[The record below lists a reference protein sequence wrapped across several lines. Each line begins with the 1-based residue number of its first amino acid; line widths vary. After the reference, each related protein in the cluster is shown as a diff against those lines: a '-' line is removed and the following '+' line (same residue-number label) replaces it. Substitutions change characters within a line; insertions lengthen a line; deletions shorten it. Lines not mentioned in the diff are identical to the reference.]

1 MDTVKSA
8 PIVELHNI
16 TKRFPGGVLA
26 NDRVSLALKQGEI
39 LGLLG
44 ENGAGKTTLMNILY
58 GLYRPDEGEIRL
70 RGRPVHFRSPHDAI
84 AHGLGMVHQHF
95 MLVPTFTVAENLML
109 GQPSPRAPLL
119 ADRRAVA
126 QRILELSAQY
136 GLQVDPHAP
145 VWQLSVGQ
153 EQRVEILKAL
163 YRGAEILILDEPTAV
178 LTPQEVDE
186 LLAILRSLA
195 ADGRSII
202 FISHKLREVMEVCD
216 RIAVMRDG
224 RLVDVV
230 PAAQA
235 TAQAL
240 SRMMVG
246 REVMLRV
253 DKQPAKPGEVLLRIQ
268 DLHAEDDRGLPALRG
283 VNLTVRAGEIVGVA
297 GVEGNGQREL
307 EEALRGLR
315 TVSSGRIEL
324 CGQDVTNRTP
334 RAIFDAGLGHVPSD
348 RYRTGLLRDFSVA
361 ENLALVTVD
370 RPPFTRRGLLDMGAL
385 RAHARRL
392 VQAFDVRTP
401 SVDVRVATLS
411 GGNAQK
417 VVLAREIA
425 HGPRVLLVAQPTR
438 GVDVGAIEYVH
449 RELVRRR
456 DEGMAILLISTELDE
471 ILALSDRIV
480 VLYEGRIVGECPAE
494 EVDVEALGLMMAGT
508 PQHPVQGGHVQG
520 GQP

>member
-1 MDTVKSA
+1 MKST
-8 PIVELHNI
+8 PIVELRNI

-26 NDRVSLALKQGEI
+26 NDRVSLDLRRGEI

-70 RGRPVHFRSPHDAI
+70 RGAPVHFHSPHDAI

-95 MLVPTFTVAENLML
+95 MLVPKFTVAENLML
-109 GQPSPRAPLL
+109 GQPSPRPPLL

-126 QRILELSAQY
+126 QRILDLSAQY

-153 EQRVEILKAL
+153 EQRVEILKTL

-186 LLAILRSLA
+186 LLAILRNLA

-230 PAAQA
+230 LTAQ
-235 TAQAL
+235 TTTQAL

-253 DKQPAKPGEVLLRIQ
+253 DKAPATPGEVLLRIQ
-268 DLHAEDDRGLPALRG
+268 NLHAEDDRGLPALRG

-307 EEALRGLR
+307 EETLRGLR
-315 TVSSGRIEL
+315 PVSAGRIEL
-324 CGQDVTNRTP
+324 CGRDVTGRTP
-334 RAIFDAGLGHVPSD
+334 RDIIDAGLGHVPSD

-370 RPPFTRRGLLDMGAL
+370 RPPFTRRGLLDMNAM
-385 RAHARRL
+385 RSYARQL

-401 SVDVRVATLS
+401 SVDVRVAALS

-480 VLYEGRIVGECPAE
+480 VLYQGRIVGECPAE
-494 EVDVEALGLMMAGT
+494 GVSVEALGLMMGGT
-508 PQHPVQGGHVQG
+508 PSHAL
-520 GQP
+520 

>member
-1 MDTVKSA
+1 MKST
-8 PIVELHNI
+8 PIVELRNI

-26 NDRVSLALKQGEI
+26 NDRVSLDLRRGEI

-70 RGRPVHFRSPHDAI
+70 RSAPVHFHSPHDAI

-95 MLVPTFTVAENLML
+95 MLVPKFTVAENLML
-109 GQPSPRAPLL
+109 GQPSPRPPLL

-126 QRILELSAQY
+126 QRILDLSAQY

-153 EQRVEILKAL
+153 EQRVEILKTL

-186 LLAILRSLA
+186 LLAILRNLA

-230 PAAQA
+230 LTAQ
-235 TAQAL
+235 TTTQAL

-253 DKQPAKPGEVLLRIQ
+253 DKAPATPGEVLLRIQ
-268 DLHAEDDRGLPALRG
+268 NLHAKDDRGLPALRG

-307 EEALRGLR
+307 EETLRGLR
-315 TVSSGRIEL
+315 PVSAGRIEL
-324 CGQDVTNRTP
+324 CGRDVTGRTP
-334 RAIFDAGLGHVPSD
+334 RDIIDAGLGHVPSD

-370 RPPFTRRGLLDMGAL
+370 RPPFTRRGLLDMNAM
-385 RAHARRL
+385 RSYARQL

-401 SVDVRVATLS
+401 SVDVRVAALS

-480 VLYEGRIVGECPAE
+480 VLYQGRIVGECPAE
-494 EVDVEALGLMMAGT
+494 GVSVEALGLMMGGT
-508 PQHPVQGGHVQG
+508 PSHAL
-520 GQP
+520 

>member
-1 MDTVKSA
+1 MKST
-8 PIVELHNI
+8 PIVELRNI

-26 NDRVSLALKQGEI
+26 NDRVSLDLRRGEI

-70 RGRPVHFRSPHDAI
+70 RGAPVHFHSPHDAI

-95 MLVPTFTVAENLML
+95 MLVPKFTVAENLML
-109 GQPSPRAPLL
+109 GQPSPRPPLL

-126 QRILELSAQY
+126 QRILDLSAQY

-153 EQRVEILKAL
+153 EQRVEILKTL

-186 LLAILRSLA
+186 LLAILRNLA

-230 PAAQA
+230 LTAQ
-235 TAQAL
+235 TTTQAL

-253 DKQPAKPGEVLLRIQ
+253 DKAPATPGEVLLRIQ
-268 DLHAEDDRGLPALRG
+268 NLHAKDDRGLPALRG

-307 EEALRGLR
+307 EETLRGLR
-315 TVSSGRIEL
+315 PVSAGRIEL
-324 CGQDVTNRTP
+324 CGRDVTGRTP
-334 RAIFDAGLGHVPSD
+334 RDIIDAGLGHVPSD

-370 RPPFTRRGLLDMGAL
+370 RPPFTRRGLLDMNAM
-385 RAHARRL
+385 RSYARQL

-401 SVDVRVATLS
+401 SVDVRVAALS

-480 VLYEGRIVGECPAE
+480 VLYQGRIVGECPAE
-494 EVDVEALGLMMAGT
+494 GVSVEALGLMMGGT
-508 PQHPVQGGHVQG
+508 PSHAL
-520 GQP
+520 

>member
-1 MDTVKSA
+1 MKST

-26 NDRVSLALKQGEI
+26 NDRVSLDLRQGEI

-70 RGRPVHFRSPHDAI
+70 RGAPVHFHSPHDAI

-95 MLVPTFTVAENLML
+95 MLVPKFTVAENLML

-126 QRILELSAQY
+126 QRILDLSAQY

-153 EQRVEILKAL
+153 EQRVEILKTL

-186 LLAILRSLA
+186 LLAILRNLA

-230 PAAQA
+230 LTAQ
-235 TAQAL
+235 TTTQAL

-253 DKQPAKPGEVLLRIQ
+253 DKAPATPGEVLLRIQ
-268 DLHAEDDRGLPALRG
+268 NLHAKDDRGLPALRG

-307 EEALRGLR
+307 EETLRGLR
-315 TVSSGRIEL
+315 PVSAGRIEL
-324 CGQDVTNRTP
+324 CGRDVTGRAP
-334 RAIFDAGLGHVPSD
+334 RDIIDAGLGHVPSD

-370 RPPFTRRGLLDMGAL
+370 RPPFTRRGLLDMAAMRS
-385 RAHARRL
+385 RARQL

-401 SVDVRVATLS
+401 SVDVRVAALS

-480 VLYEGRIVGECPAE
+480 VLYQGRIVGECPAE
-494 EVDVEALGLMMAGT
+494 GVSVEALGLMMGGT
-508 PQHPVQGGHVQG
+508 PSHAL
-520 GQP
+520 

>member
-1 MDTVKSA
+1 
-8 PIVELHNI
+8 
-16 TKRFPGGVLA
+16 
-26 NDRVSLALKQGEI
+26 
-39 LGLLG
+39 
-44 ENGAGKTTLMNILY
+44 
-58 GLYRPDEGEIRL
+58 
-70 RGRPVHFRSPHDAI
+70 
-84 AHGLGMVHQHF
+84 
-95 MLVPTFTVAENLML
+95 
-109 GQPSPRAPLL
+109 
-119 ADRRAVA
+119 
-126 QRILELSAQY
+126 
-136 GLQVDPHAP
+136 
-145 VWQLSVGQ
+145 
-153 EQRVEILKAL
+153 
-163 YRGAEILILDEPTAV
+163 
-178 LTPQEVDE
+178 
-186 LLAILRSLA
+186 
-195 ADGRSII
+195 
-202 FISHKLREVMEVCD
+202 
-216 RIAVMRDG
+216 
-224 RLVDVV
+224 
-230 PAAQA
+230 
-235 TAQAL
+235 
-240 SRMMVG
+240 
-246 REVMLRV
+246 
-253 DKQPAKPGEVLLRIQ
+253 
-268 DLHAEDDRGLPALRG
+268 
-283 VNLTVRAGEIVGVA
+283 IVGVA

-456 DEGMAILLISTELDE
+456 
-471 ILALSDRIV
+471 
-480 VLYEGRIVGECPAE
+480 
-494 EVDVEALGLMMAGT
+494 
-508 PQHPVQGGHVQG
+508 
-520 GQP
+520 

>member
-1 MDTVKSA
+1 MKST
-8 PIVELHNI
+8 PIVELRNI

-26 NDRVSLALKQGEI
+26 NDRVSLDLRQGEI

-70 RGRPVHFRSPHDAI
+70 RGAPVHFHSPHDAI

-95 MLVPTFTVAENLML
+95 MLVPKFTVAENLML

-126 QRILELSAQY
+126 QRILDLSAQY

-153 EQRVEILKAL
+153 EQRVEILKTL

-186 LLAILRSLA
+186 LLTILRNLA
-195 ADGRSII
+195 TDGRSII

-230 PAAQA
+230 LTAQ
-235 TAQAL
+235 TTTQAL

-253 DKQPAKPGEVLLRIQ
+253 DKAPATPGEVLLRIQ
-268 DLHAEDDRGLPALRG
+268 NLHAKDDRGLPALRG

-307 EEALRGLR
+307 EETLRGLR
-315 TVSSGRIEL
+315 PVSAGRIEL
-324 CGQDVTNRTP
+324 CGRDVTGRAP
-334 RAIFDAGLGHVPSD
+334 RDIIDAGLGHVPSD

-370 RPPFTRRGLLDMGAL
+370 RPPFTRRGLLDMAVMRS
-385 RAHARRL
+385 RARQL

-401 SVDVRVATLS
+401 SVDVRVAALS

-471 ILALSDRIV
+471 ILTLSDRIV
-480 VLYEGRIVGECPAE
+480 VLYQGRIVGECPAE
-494 EVDVEALGLMMAGT
+494 GVSVEALGLMMGGT
-508 PQHPVQGGHVQG
+508 PSHAL
-520 GQP
+520 

>member
-1 MDTVKSA
+1 MKST
-8 PIVELHNI
+8 PIVELRNI

-26 NDRVSLALKQGEI
+26 NDRVSLDLRQGEI

-70 RGRPVHFRSPHDAI
+70 RGAPVHFHSPHDAI

-95 MLVPTFTVAENLML
+95 MLVPKFTVAENLML

-126 QRILELSAQY
+126 QRILDLSAQY

-153 EQRVEILKAL
+153 EQRVEILKTL

-186 LLAILRSLA
+186 LLTILRNLA
-195 ADGRSII
+195 TDGRSII

-230 PAAQA
+230 LTAQ
-235 TAQAL
+235 TTTQAL

-253 DKQPAKPGEVLLRIQ
+253 DKAPATPGEVLLRIQ
-268 DLHAEDDRGLPALRG
+268 NLHAKDDRGLPALRG

-307 EEALRGLR
+307 EETLRGLR
-315 TVSSGRIEL
+315 PVSAGRIEL
-324 CGQDVTNRTP
+324 CGRDVTGCAP
-334 RAIFDAGLGHVPSD
+334 RDIIDAGLGHVPSD

-370 RPPFTRRGLLDMGAL
+370 RPPFTRRGLLDMAAMRS
-385 RAHARRL
+385 RARQL

-401 SVDVRVATLS
+401 SVDVRVAALS

-480 VLYEGRIVGECPAE
+480 VLYQGRIVGECPAE
-494 EVDVEALGLMMAGT
+494 GVSVEALGLMMGGT
-508 PQHPVQGGHVQG
+508 PSHAL
-520 GQP
+520 

>member
-1 MDTVKSA
+1 MKST

-26 NDRVSLALKQGEI
+26 NDRVSLDLRQGEI

-70 RGRPVHFRSPHDAI
+70 RGAPVHFHSPHDAI

-95 MLVPTFTVAENLML
+95 MLVPKFTVAENLML

-126 QRILELSAQY
+126 QRILDLSAQY

-153 EQRVEILKAL
+153 EQRVEILKTL

-186 LLAILRSLA
+186 LLAILRNLA

-230 PAAQA
+230 LTAQ
-235 TAQAL
+235 TTTQAL

-253 DKQPAKPGEVLLRIQ
+253 DKAPATPGEVLLRIQ
-268 DLHAEDDRGLPALRG
+268 NLHAKDDRGLPALRG

-307 EEALRGLR
+307 EETLRGLR
-315 TVSSGRIEL
+315 PVSAGRIEL
-324 CGQDVTNRTP
+324 CGRDVTGRAP
-334 RAIFDAGLGHVPSD
+334 RDIIDAGLGHVPSD

-370 RPPFTRRGLLDMGAL
+370 RPPFTRRGLLDMAVMRS
-385 RAHARRL
+385 RARQL

-401 SVDVRVATLS
+401 SVDVRVAALS

-471 ILALSDRIV
+471 ILTLSDRIV
-480 VLYEGRIVGECPAE
+480 VLYQGRIVGECPAE
-494 EVDVEALGLMMAGT
+494 GVSVEALGLMMGGT
-508 PQHPVQGGHVQG
+508 PSHAL
-520 GQP
+520 